1 MFRHIHKYF
10 KDNLQ
15 SLQKKSDGVC
25 TEELVGGGGGGVR
38 ESVTV

>member
-15 SLQKKSDGVC
+15 SLQKESDGVC
-25 TEELVGGGGGGVR
+25 TEELVGGGLENPSR
-38 ESVTV
+38 CDA